1 MTTVPLK
8 GAALIQTVESLGEN
22 ASRQELCQATGYITT
37 DKSGKTKLLYN
48 AMLGEILAAKGL
60 DLPTQRGSG
69 GPTPS
74 FTTSTLSNGQVVI
87 GRCYAKMLESSY
99 KDSWNIEVDEEARS
113 ITITLQQ
120 D

>member
-87 GRCYAKMLESSY
+87 GRCYAKMLGSSY